1 MARPKS
7 YQRGEVIGQ
16 ALKVFWEKGYAASS
30 LSDLMT
36 ETGLNKRSLYNEFG
50 NKEELFLEALA
61 RYQELRRPVVELL
74 LRQPQGMNN
83 IHDLLR
89 TMAEHT
95 DPRGCLIALSL
106 SERKLL
112 SENVLEQ
119 VMAGVEGL
127 RMLVKANIDAANLP
141 ESVNRE
147 ALTCLISMQ
156 SFTIAGMGKLE
167 MERSCIKAAVEQ
179 LIALLPIAD

>member
-7 YQRGEVIGQ
+7 YQRGEVIDQ
-16 ALKVFWEKGYAASS
+16 ALNVFWDKGYAATS

-36 ETGLNKRSLYNEFG
+36 STGLNKRSLYNEFG
-50 NKEELFLEALA
+50 NKEKLFLEVLN
-61 RYQELRRPVVELL
+61 RYQELRSPVAELL
-74 LRQPQGMNN
+74 VRQPRGMGN

-89 TMAEHT
+89 VMAANI

-106 SERKLL
+106 NERELL
-112 SENVLEQ
+112 SENGLKQ
-119 VMAGVEGL
+119 VMASVEGM
-127 RMLVKANIDAANLP
+127 RSLVQVNLEAAELP
-141 ESVNRE
+141 ESTNTQ

-167 MERSCIKAAVEQ
+167 MEQDCIKAAVEQ
-179 LIALLPIAD
+179 LIALLPLAD